1 MKCEVF
7 EYYDADLEETQEVI
21 HYYMGDKLDFRKG
34 EDQLTFTVNRTEMN
48 QQYFEFSFYK
58 ELEFLEVRKNQLY
71 MREQDPK
78 KKEVEVPTI
87 KNAQEYEDFR
97 AYNMSIKLVETMK

>member
-1 MKCEVF
+1 MKCETF
-7 EYYDADLEETQEVI
+7 EYYDAELEEQQVVI
-21 HYYMGDKLDFRKG
+21 HYYMDDKLDFRKG
-34 EDQLTFTVNRTEMN
+34 EDQKIFTVNRTELN

-78 KKEVEVPTI
+78 KKVLDVPKI
-87 KNAQEYEDFR
+87 
-97 AYNMSIKLVETMK
+97 

>member
-1 MKCEVF
+1 MNCETF
-7 EYYDADLEETQEVI
+7 EYYDAELEEQQVVI
-21 HYYMGDKLDFRKG
+21 HYYMDDKLDFRKG
-34 EDQLTFTVNRTEMN
+34 EDQKIFTVNRTELN

-78 KKEVEVPTI
+78 KKVLDVPKI
-87 KNAQEYEDFR
+87 
-97 AYNMSIKLVETMK
+97 